1 MNTVPVPT
9 PVVAAPAAPA
19 TPAAPAPA
27 PLPGAERRQAVP
39 VFFEPFSANLGPEA
53 REALREIAEL
63 ANAHPRARL
72 LVVGYTSPRGTS
84 EANTLLARLRAR
96 VVADALIEDGLPTNR
111 VRITSR
117 GPTVGM
123 EDLESRRVE
132 VRLDTARRR

>member
-1 MNTVPVPT
+1 
-9 PVVAAPAAPA
+9 
-19 TPAAPAPA
+19 
-27 PLPGAERRQAVP
+27 
-39 VFFEPFSANLGPEA
+39 VFFEPVSANLGPEA

-63 ANAHPRARL
+63 AASYPQARL
-72 LVVGYTSPRGTS
+72 LVVGYASPRGTS

-96 VVADALIEDGLPTNR
+96 VVADALAEAGIPANR
-111 VRITSR
+111 LRITSR